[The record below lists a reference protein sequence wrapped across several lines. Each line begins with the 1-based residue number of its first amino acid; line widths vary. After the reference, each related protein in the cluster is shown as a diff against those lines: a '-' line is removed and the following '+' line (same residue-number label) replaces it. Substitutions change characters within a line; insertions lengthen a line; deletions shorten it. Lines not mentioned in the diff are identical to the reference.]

1 MELTTLPGQATEA
14 SQTGSLETLV
24 IIAGDE
30 LHTPQASSHQALKE
44 GAPVDFMLA
53 ESS

>member
-1 MELTTLPGQATEA
+1 MELTTLPGQATED